1 MQLDLGVA
9 PVILPFLCLIVLNLS
24 LIIHFEKDHGLKGR
38 RDIGNIQ
45 GLSLAIFVG
54 HILIVSFPECS
65 KPLQFHLQFALLSEL
80 LLLTASFLI

>member
-54 HILIVSFPECS
+54 HILIVSSPECS